1 MLKKIALA
9 SDHGGFDLK
18 NLLVEKLKKDGYDVS
33 DLGTHTKESVDYP
46 DIAALMADAIK
57 AGKVDR
63 GILLCGT

>member
-33 DLGTHTKESVDYP
+33 DLGTHTKESP
-46 DIAALMADAIK
+46 LIIP
-57 AGKVDR
+57 
-63 GILLCGT
+63 ILPR